1 MFCIMRILGRVYLLC
16 KNYFPK
22 DYFRAAQTCIRFYEG
37 ATGNYAVTSYED
49 LFPRLHYLEEAKRHI
64 EAVITEKKST
74 KGTVNT
80 VFAYL
85 RQRGTASAKSTAEEP
100 SHVTMSLSELNSH
113 VNTINLQIEVTNFF
127 HQCVVE
133 RGGLGLLRVSEGTRL
148 ATLFGNG
155 HMRAEVVVQV
165 NTSFIIPVTA
175 AQSLYLCAAAD
186 MVMNNGLTLLFSILS
201 SFFFFLNK
209 TDQ

>member
-1 MFCIMRILGRVYLLC
+1 MRILGRVYLLF

-37 ATGNYAVTSYED
+37 ATGNHAVTSYED
-49 LFPRLHYLEEAKRHI
+49 LFPRLRYLEEAKRHI

-165 NTSFIIPVTA
+165 NMSFIIPVTA

-201 SFFFFLNK
+201 SFFFFFLNK

>member
-1 MFCIMRILGRVYLLC
+1 MRILGRVYLLF

-37 ATGNYAVTSYED
+37 ATGNHAVTSYED
-49 LFPRLHYLEEAKRHI
+49 LFPRLRYLEEAKRHI

-165 NTSFIIPVTA
+165 NMSFIIPVTA

-201 SFFFFLNK
+201 SFFFFS
-209 TDQ
+209 